1 MKKKLR
7 RYLYHGDEIEVSS
20 TQEAYESKKTLSC
33 VIHPFLD
40 RPTKLV
46 VAVTLKTDDTSK
58 LASLGLFVD
67 GAASLAFEKISSST
81 DYGLQLG
88 EVDAG
93 GWAEGIH
100 TLDLKLKTEAG
111 GRCYNQLFEV
121 YYEIPNN

>member
-20 TQEAYESKKTLSC
+20 TEVTYESKKTLSC

-46 VAVTLKTDDTSK
+46 VAVTLKTNDPAK

-67 GAASLAFEKISSST
+67 GAASPAFEKTSSLT
-81 DYGLQLG
+81 GYGLQVG
-88 EVDAG
+88 DIDPG

-100 TLDLKLKTEAG
+100 TLDLKLKTAG
-111 GRCYNQLFEV
+111 GTCYNQLFEV
-121 YYEIPNN
+121 YYEIPSN